1 MTLKNTA
8 PGEGNSDGVFVPPA
22 FQSTQYSQQGDIVFT
37 PEPTAPSDPP
47 VYVPGTATVAEV
59 PVANVV
65 SVEPIDKPQVTPN
78 DQPPPPQTTTT
89 TSATHVTHVHNINL
103 GRKSQRVNCPH
114 CNQNVVTRTKWRIG
128 SDTLIWV
135 ICLLFFFWPLAWLPL
150 LFTDCQTV
158 EHYCTNP
165 DCNERIGEK
174 SSC

>member
-1 MTLKNTA
+1 MTHDSTFFSHILVLQCSFFFKLTLDSF
-8 PGEGNSDGVFVPPA
+8 PMPLPLFIKHE
-22 FQSTQYSQQGDIVFT
+22 FQYMI
-37 PEPTAPSDPP
+37 
-47 VYVPGTATVAEV
+47 Y
-59 PVANVV
+59 
-65 SVEPIDKPQVTPN
+65 I
-78 DQPPPPQTTTT
+78 
-89 TSATHVTHVHNINL
+89 HNFHSPFFCH
-103 GRKSQRVNCPH
+103 RKSQRVNCPH